1 LNKKNLEL
9 QDKIESM
16 ARAAKVLKETKK
28 NLNIENDNLRKENKS
43 LDSQNQI
50 IEDK

>member
-1 LNKKNLEL
+1 MNKKNLEL

-16 ARAAKVLKETKK
+16 ARAAKVLKETIK